1 MSRRRAL
8 WPVVACAL
16 ALYVAWAAAFFAA
29 GHEARDFIKIGTR
42 FVLRSDA
49 SDVIRFDPT
58 YRYPPN
64 HDSPNGYG
72 FDGQTSYYIALDPE
86 HARFYLDLPAFR
98 YARVLYPAAAR
109 ALAAGRPGL
118 VPWTLILVNLVAIG
132 AGVLALAAW
141 LRRHSCSPWFAL
153 IFGFYPGLLLAFQ
166 RDLTEP
172 LAYALVPIAVYV
184 FDFGGRRRL
193 AWAGLLFALA
203 VLARQTTAVFALCYA
218 GAVLLSGDPA
228 LAPAV
233 RARSNLAR
241 AAGFLLLALGPMA
254 AYSAFL
260 WAWLGSPGTSAPGNL
275 TPVPFLGLVQADH
288 WQLSRQPPE
297 AIGVIVPALIVT
309 AVAVA
314 AWRAEGPRVELA
326 CLIAN
331 AILFVVLLGP
341 NPYRSITSSGR
352 VAMGVVVASVLA
364 IPSFAALGRRERAAL
379 VVAAGLALCLL
390 PVIAV
395 YGFTDARVSHNPV

>member
-1 MSRRRAL
+1 VRRPL

-16 ALYVAWAAAFFAA
+16 ALYVLWAGAFFAA
-29 GHEARDFIKIGTR
+29 GHEARDFIKIGYR
-42 FVLRSDA
+42 SVLRSDVSA
-49 SDVIRFDPT
+49 VIKFDPT

-86 HARFYLDLPAFR
+86 HARAYLDLPAFR

-109 ALAAGRPGL
+109 LLAAGRPGL
-118 VPWTLILVNLVAIG
+118 VPWTLILVNLLAIG
-132 AGVLALAAW
+132 GGVWALAAW
-141 LRRHSCSPWFAL
+141 LRRRSCSPWFAL
-153 IFGFYPGLLLAFQ
+153 LYGLYPGLLLAFQ

-172 LAYALVPIAVYV
+172 LAYGLVPVAVYV

-193 AWAGLLFALA
+193 AWAALLFGLA

-218 GAVLLSGDPA
+218 GAVLLAGDPA
-228 LAPAV
+228 LPPAA
-233 RARSNLAR
+233 RARANLAR
-241 AAGFLLLALGPMA
+241 TAGFLLLALGPMV

-260 WAWLGSPGTSAPGNL
+260 WAWLGSPGTSAPGNF

-288 WQLSRQPPE
+288 WQLSRQPPQV
-297 AIGVIVPALIVT
+297 IGVIVPALIVA

-314 AWRAEGPRVELA
+314 AWRARGLRVELA
-326 CLIAN
+326 CLLAN
-331 AILFVVLLGP
+331 VLLFVVLLGP
-341 NPYRSITSSGR
+341 NPYRSYTSSGR
-352 VAMGVVVASVLA
+352 VAMGVVVAAVLA
-364 IPSFAALGRRERAAL
+364 IPAFAALGPRPRAAL
-379 VVAAGLALCLL
+379 VVAAALALCLL

-395 YGFTDARVSHNPV
+395 YGFTDARLSHNAV